1 MPHWLWFS
9 LSGLMLVAVA
19 VFAGMIGW
27 IIAEPWLIARRIP
40 PREIEALADA
50 LMREHP
56 NAPEAQALLEEHAAW
71 HRSRAH
77 DRVLWSLVRREIRRR
92 QTDAGRRPHP
102 S

>member
-9 LSGLMLVAVA
+9 LFGLVLVAVA
-19 VFAGMIGW
+19 AFVVVIGW

-40 PREIEALADA
+40 PHEIDALTDR

-56 NAPEAQALLEEHAAW
+56 DDPEEQALLEEHAAW

-77 DRVLWSLVRREIRRR
+77 DRVLWSLVGREIRRR
-92 QTDAGRRPHP
+92 RVQ
-102 S
+102 